1 MRFEKMYMIDKWTD
15 WNCKIFESIDDFFEC
30 FSYYPNIIEANNH
43 TYSQFDFLINEIP
56 NEKQRVAKLNDLTNI
71 IEKPNSKE
79 YVKISGFETMKASL
93 EFAVDVK
100 LKNKEFR
107 LVYDSEPDWG
117 DSFEIIDTPIEKLKK
132 VKT

>member
-1 MRFEKMYMIDKWTD
+1 MRFEKMYMIAKWTD
-15 WNCKIFESIDDFFEC
+15 WNCKLFESIDDFFEC
-30 FSYYPNIIEANNH
+30 YSYFPNIIEANNH

-117 DSFEIIDTPIEKLKK
+117 DSFEIIDTPIVKLKK
-132 VKT
+132 VKI